1 MPHHRPLKAAAAAR
15 GASPKPYDFMFWTNL
30 FMMATAGVVSLGA
43 GEFTSGFGYCV
54 ENPEIL
60 TKIIKF
66 CICSAIGQSFIF
78 YTIANFEPLVCTTVT
93 TTRKIFSVLLSIFLK
108 GHALNTQGWA
118 GITVACLGILG
129 ELEDKYSKSKKKAA

>member
-1 MPHHRPLKAAAAAR
+1 
-15 GASPKPYDFMFWTNL
+15 MFWTNL

-93 TTRKIFSVLLSIFLK
+93 TTRKIFSVLLSIFLH
-108 GHALNTQGWA
+108 GHAINEIGWA
-118 GITVACLGILG
+118 GIGCASLGIIG
-129 ELEDKYSKSKKKAA
+129 EMTEKKDHGAKDAKSKK

>member
-1 MPHHRPLKAAAAAR
+1 
-15 GASPKPYDFMFWTNL
+15 MFWTNL

-43 GEFTSGFGYCV
+43 GEFMAGFGYCV
-54 ENPEIL
+54 DNPEIL

-118 GITVACLGILG
+118 GIGVACLGILG
-129 ELEDKYSKSKKKAA
+129 ELENKYSKSMKKAA